1 MESNF
6 SFLKSNKQYSNFAVA
21 CMEAE
26 SSIAANPYATA
37 ILSRRA
43 LELAVKW
50 VYVSDSYLQLPY
62 QDNLSSLIHDRTFRD
77 VIPPELF
84 PLIKYTVKLGNIAA
98 HTGNKI
104 SREEAVLSLRN
115 LHQFVS
121 WIDYCY
127 SGEFTAGEF
136 SEELLP
142 VGAEQKASP
151 EELAALYEQL
161 GARDRKLKDI
171 VDENEELRAELR
183 KVREQNEKER
193 SFKVDEIS
201 EFATRKKYIDIDLKD
216 AGWIF
221 GEDCLEEYELQ
232 GMPFGSGIGYADYVL
247 LGKNGKPLAVVEA
260 KRTSK
265 DPREG
270 KQQARLYADCLEKM
284 LGQRPVLFY
293 TNGFEA
299 HIWDDVSYPPRRV
312 SGFYSQDELQLLI
325 DRRTGRI
332 PLKNIRISEAIS
344 DRYYQKEA
352 IKAICEAFDGGD
364 RKTLLVMA
372 TGSGKTRTVASLVDV
387 LTRHEWVK
395 NALFLAD
402 RRPLVRQA
410 KNAFNSNV
418 PNLSLCS
425 LLENRDNPESRMVF
439 STYPTMMNLIDEA
452 KAEDGKKLFTVG
464 HFDLIIIDESHRSIY
479 KKYQAIFDYFDALLV
494 GLTATPKD
502 DIDKNTYHIFD
513 LENNVPTYAY
523 DLKDAIA
530 DQYLVPYNTVESEL
544 KFLEQ
549 GISYDDLSAAEQ
561 EQYEDTF
568 ADEEDM
574 PDYISS
580 EQLNEWLFNDDTID
594 KVLAILMDKGI
605 KVEGGDKLGKTI
617 LFAKNHRHAERI
629 VERFDIIYPHYKG
642 DFARVIDNRVNYAQ
656 DLIDKFS
663 DAHKM
668 PQIAVSVDMLDTGID
683 IPEIVNLVFFK
694 KVRSKAK
701 FWQMIGRGT
710 RLCPDLFG
718 TGLDKENF
726 RIFDFCANFEFF
738 RVNERGKEVKNAPSL
753 TEKLFNVKVDLIKE
767 LQHIDYQ
774 EENYTD
780 YRNGLIG
787 GLVAGIKQLNR
798 DSFKIKQHLR
808 YVDRYG
814 GEEAWTSLGAV
825 DVMEIKEH
833 IAPLIIPSLEDE
845 LAKRFDYLMLT
856 VELAKILGKPAVK
869 AKDNIVRT
877 ASALSGLGTIPQ
889 VLAQKSIIE
898 KIQTDDFWIAAD
910 VLEYEQVR
918 EALRDLIKFIEKA
931 ASKVYYT
938 NFTDEILKIVENE
951 GEYNIYNL
959 QSYKKKVNKYLREH
973 EDNIAIFK
981 LKNNKPIT
989 RMDIKA
995 LEQILWGEV
1004 GSRAD
1009 YEKDFGDTPLAI
1021 LVREIVGLDQK
1032 AANEAFSEFIN
1043 DESLDSKQIR
1053 FLKTIVDYIVKN
1065 GHMLDKSVL
1074 QDDPFLSI
1082 GSITDVFPMERALKI
1097 VSVIDSINRNATE
1110 VLGA

>member
-6 SFLKSNKQYSNFAVA
+6 SFLQNNRQYQSFATA

-50 VYVSDSYLQLPY
+50 VYSSDSYLELPY

-77 VIPPELF
+77 VITPELF
-84 PLIKYTVKLGNIAA
+84 PLIKYAVKLGNIAA
-98 HTGNKI
+98 HTGNRI
-104 SREEAVLSLRN
+104 GREEAVLSLRN

-127 SGEFTAGEF
+127 SEAYTAGEF
-136 SEELLP
+136 REDLLPAGDEAKVSSEEL
-142 VGAEQKASP
+142 GN
-151 EELAALYEQL
+151 LYEQL
-161 GARDRKLKDI
+161 GAKDRKLKDI
-171 VDENEELRAELR
+171 VSENEELRKELR
-183 KVREQNEKER
+183 KVRELNEKER

-201 EFATRKKYIDIDLKD
+201 EFETRKKYIDIDIMD
-216 AGWIF
+216 AGWLF
-221 GEDCLEEYELQ
+221 GENCLEEYELT
-232 GMPFGSGIGYADYVL
+232 GMPYGSGTGYADYVL
-247 LGKNGKPLAVVEA
+247 FSKNGKPLAVVEA
-260 KRTSK
+260 KKTSK
-265 DPREG
+265 DPKEG
-270 KQQARLYADCLEKM
+270 KQQAKLYADCLEM
-284 LGQRPVLFY
+284 MFGQKPVLFY

-299 HIWDDVSYPPRRV
+299 YIWDDASYPPRRV
-312 SGFYSQDELQLLI
+312 SGFYSQDELQLLH
-325 DRRTGRI
+325 DRRSTKI
-332 PLKNIRISEAIS
+332 PLNNIRINEEIT

-352 IKAICEAFDGGD
+352 IKAICEAFSSGD

-410 KNAFNSNV
+410 KNAFNTNV
-418 PNLSLCS
+418 PNLSLCN
-425 LLENRDNPESRMVF
+425 LLENKDNPESRMVF
-439 STYPTMMNLIDEA
+439 STYPTMMNMIDEA
-452 KAEDGKKLFTVG
+452 KSKDGKKLFTVG

-479 KKYQAIFDYFDALLV
+479 KKYQAIFEYFDALLV

-523 DLKDAIA
+523 DLKDAIE
-530 DQYLVPYNTVESEL
+530 DKYLVPYNTVETEL
-544 KFLEQ
+544 KFLEK
-549 GISYDDLSAAEQ
+549 GISYDELSEEEK

-568 ADEEDM
+568 SDEEDM

-580 EQLNEWLFNDDTID
+580 DKLNEWLFNDDTID
-594 KVLAILMDKGI
+594 KVLGILMDKGI

-617 LFAKNHRHAERI
+617 IFAKNHRHAERI
-629 VERFDIIYPHYKG
+629 VERFDILYPHYKG
-642 DFARVIDNRVNYAQ
+642 EFAKVIDIKVNYAQ

-663 DAHKM
+663 DASKM
-668 PQIAVSVDMLDTGID
+668 PQIAISVDMLDTGID

-710 RLCPDLFG
+710 RLCKDLFG
-718 TGLDKENF
+718 TDMDKEDF
-726 RIFDFCANFEFF
+726 LIFDFCGNFEFF
-738 RVNERGKEVKNAPSL
+738 RVNDRGKEVKNAPSL
-753 TEKLFNVKVDLIKE
+753 TEKIFNVKVDLVKE
-767 LQHIDYQ
+767 LQHFDYQ
-774 EENYTD
+774 EEKYID
-780 YRNGLIG
+780 YRDNLILE
-787 GLVAGIKQLNR
+787 LVAGIKELNR
-798 DSFKIKQHLR
+798 DSFKVKQHLK
-808 YVDRYG
+808 YIDKFGYKDAWINLG
-814 GEEAWTSLGAV
+814 GI
-825 DVMEIKEH
+825 DVLDIKEH
-833 IAPLIIPSLEDE
+833 ISALIIASVEDE

-856 VELAKILGKPAVK
+856 VELARILGKPAVK
-869 AKDNIVRT
+869 AKGNIVKT
-877 ASALSGLGTIPQ
+877 AQALSNIGTIPQ
-889 VLAQKSIIE
+889 VLAKKSVIE
-898 KIQTDDFWIAAD
+898 KIQTDVFWAEAD
-910 VLEYEQVR
+910 ILDYEMVR

-931 ASKVYYT
+931 TSKVYYT
-938 NFTDEILKIVENE
+938 NFTDEILNIAENE
-951 GEYNIYNL
+951 GEYSIYNL

-973 EDNIAIFK
+973 EDHISIYK
-981 LKNNKPIT
+981 LKNNKPLT
-989 RMDIKA
+989 GTDLKA

-1004 GSRAD
+1004 GTKAD
-1009 YEKDFGDTPLAI
+1009 YEKDFGDTPLTI
-1021 LVREIVGLDQK
+1021 LVREIVGLDQR

-1043 DESLDSKQIR
+1043 DGNLDSKQIR
-1053 FLKTIVDYIVKN
+1053 FVKTIVDYIIKN

-1082 GSITDVFPMERALKI
+1082 GSITDVFPMERAVKI
-1097 VSVIDSINRNATE
+1097 VSVIDAINRNATE
-1110 VLGA
+1110 VVGA